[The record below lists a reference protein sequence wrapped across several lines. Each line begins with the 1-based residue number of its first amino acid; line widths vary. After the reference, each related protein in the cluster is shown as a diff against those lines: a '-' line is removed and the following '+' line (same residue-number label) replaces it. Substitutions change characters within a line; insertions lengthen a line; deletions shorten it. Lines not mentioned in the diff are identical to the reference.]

1 MYDFNESYARRRDHL
16 LERMKN
22 ERWEVEEKICKKRGR
37 KAKEPTKPAVDLDK
51 PRNKGYNWLAK

>member
-22 ERWEVEEKICKKRGR
+22 ERWEVEEKVCKKRGR
-37 KAKEPTKPAVDLDK
+37 KTKEPAKPIVDLDK